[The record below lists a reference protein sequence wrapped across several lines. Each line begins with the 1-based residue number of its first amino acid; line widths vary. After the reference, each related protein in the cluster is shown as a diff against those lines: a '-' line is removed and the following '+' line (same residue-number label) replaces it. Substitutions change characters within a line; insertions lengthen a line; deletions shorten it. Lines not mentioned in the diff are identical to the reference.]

1 MKVSGKASLHSR
13 CIAVRILLNNR
24 LQSCYPIENSLPQ
37 PKQEHVVISR
47 LVRELIKR
55 CGSGDELL
63 DTLVPILLEPG
74 MLVPKSKKMRASA
87 RDLNLDNLGRMVDYC
102 WMPLMT
108 RLHLD
113 LRAMS
118 STKDGEAL
126 SFWVSLVNGMLDK
139 LIEANAPAPGTT
151 AKTGSY
157 LITICK
163 LQFSVY
169 DYCFNFVRSVF

>member
-1 MKVSGKASLHSR
+1 
-13 CIAVRILLNNR
+13 
-24 LQSCYPIENSLPQ
+24 
-37 PKQEHVVISR
+37 
-47 LVRELIKR
+47 
-55 CGSGDELL
+55 
-63 DTLVPILLEPG
+63 

-102 WMPLMT
+102 WMPLMA

-139 LIEANAPAPGTT
+139 LIEANAPLGTT

-163 LQFSVY
+163 LLLSLC
-169 DYCFNFVRSVF
+169 DHCFNFVRGVI